1 MCRGGRGRVK
11 NARWVGWWSDG
22 GLTVVEDGVWDGTVY
37 GSEWKDIANGPSDGG
52 MLGASRKSHG
62 SGRQVPLRQEPYRRV
77 VGQSGVVWVVAGV
90 EPTRY
95 SIAH

>member
-52 MLGASRKSHG
+52 MLGGHWERATVQA
-62 SGRQVPLRQEPYRRV
+62 GRY
-77 VGQSGVVWVVAGV
+77 
-90 EPTRY
+90 
-95 SIAH
+95 H